1 MTNRL
6 YAKDKYGT
14 VSEVVTWRI
23 AHARYFDPTFG
34 GAVLPNQRDFVLAAV
49 ELTPLAFLNGPRNYS
64 PIVSTLTLNPY
75 PFFSV
80 EWRTNYDPLSKRF
93 LDQNVGVI
101 FRHSKYFAGV
111 QDTAIKAEPLLT
123 PQSNQIS
130 FGGGYGST
138 NRKGWN
144 VSGSVFYDL
153 LLNRRLFDF
162 VTASY
167 NTDCCGFSFQLRNFN
182 LGIRQE
188 NQYLFS
194 FQVANIGSFGS
205 LQKQNRM
212 F

>member
-1 MTNRL
+1 M
-6 YAKDKYGT
+6 A
-14 VSEVVTWRI
+14 EVFTWRL
-23 AHARYFDPTFG
+23 AQARYFDPTFG
-34 GAVLPNQRDFVLAAV
+34 GAVLPDQRNIILEAV
-49 ELTPLAFLNGPRNYS
+49 ELTPLAFLNGPRDYS
-64 PIVSTLTLNPY
+64 PVVSTMTLSPY

-93 LDQNVGVI
+93 LDQNYGVF
-101 FRHSKYFAGV
+101 FRHSKYFASV
-111 QDTAIKAEPLLT
+111 SDTAIKTEPVLT
-123 PQSNQIS
+123 PQANQIS
-130 FGGGYGST
+130 FGAGYGST

-144 VSGSVFYDL
+144 LSGTVFYDE

-162 VTASY
+162 VTATY

-194 FQVANIGSFGS
+194 FQFANIGSFGS
-205 LQKQNRM
+205 LQKQNRQ

>member
-1 MTNRL
+1 
-6 YAKDKYGT
+6 
-14 VSEVVTWRI
+14 
-23 AHARYFDPTFG
+23 
-34 GAVLPNQRDFVLAAV
+34 
-49 ELTPLAFLNGPRNYS
+49 
-64 PIVSTLTLNPY
+64 
-75 PFFSV
+75 V

-93 LDQNVGVI
+93 LDQTYTAS
-101 FRHSKYFAGV
+101 FRHSKYFASV
-111 QDTAIKAEPLLT
+111 SDTAIKTEPILT
-123 PQSNQIS
+123 PQANQIS

-144 VSGSVFYDL
+144 VSGTVFYDEL
-153 LLNRRLFDF
+153 LHRRLFDF
-162 VTASY
+162 VTGSY

-205 LQKQNRM
+205 LQKQSRT